1 MSASMPVIRIL
12 MHMAS
17 DPDTPSDCSNN
28 VPTLLA
34 SATWMF
40 GMFEP
45 GDARE
50 IENVGIGDVD
60 GMFVLICF

>member
-1 MSASMPVIRIL
+1 MPVIRIL
-12 MHMAS
+12 VHMTS
-17 DPDTPSDCSNN
+17 DPDTPSDCSNS
-28 VPTLLA
+28 VPTPSA

-60 GMFVLICF
+60 GMFVLICS